1 MCDADTARPVDVD
14 QVLPAPVVSDLP
26 DTDVIIIIDVQ
37 ADPVDE

>member
-1 MCDADTARPVDVD
+1 MCDDTARPVTVD
-14 QVLPAPVVSDLP
+14 QVLPAPTVSDLP